1 MKEALIVA
9 VTDATCAVAKRKL
22 EKIRLVRD
30 SNSRVYNDPTQWTAP
45 SWLLAQ
51 LVERCP
57 GFAEVKGSNPVQPRI
72 LSGFLFE
79 TAKGTSITALIFVFL
94 KKVIS
99 VDYARGVPTK
109 YSLDTLSFYGVKYI
123 RRWPQFLLATV
134 LFAFLFHIKEVLT
147 SGSQYWVH
155 AYPIKL
161 VAAGGAWDYVDW
173 CPGIRVVMSR
183 HCIIKHWPEAFVWV
197 LMRLYNDVH
206 TILEKNRFE
215 ARRSENSNN
224 VTRFLPYPKPS
235 PTPPP
240 LGR

>member
-79 TAKGTSITALIFVFL
+79 TAKVTSITALIFVFF
-94 KKVIS
+94 KKSHFCRLCKRGTHKVFSRYTVILRRTVHPTLTRILTGYRFIRIFIS
-99 VDYARGVPTK
+99 YKGSSHLWVPALGSRISHKTRC
-109 YSLDTLSFYGVKYI
+109 S
-123 RRWPQFLLATV
+123 RRRLRLC
-134 LFAFLFHIKEVLT
+134 
-147 SGSQYWVH
+147 G
-155 AYPIKL
+155 L
-161 VAAGGAWDYVDW
+161 VPWD
-173 CPGIRVVMSR
+173 
-183 HCIIKHWPEAFVWV
+183 
-197 LMRLYNDVH
+197 
-206 TILEKNRFE
+206 
-215 ARRSENSNN
+215 
-224 VTRFLPYPKPS
+224 
-235 PTPPP
+235 
-240 LGR
+240 